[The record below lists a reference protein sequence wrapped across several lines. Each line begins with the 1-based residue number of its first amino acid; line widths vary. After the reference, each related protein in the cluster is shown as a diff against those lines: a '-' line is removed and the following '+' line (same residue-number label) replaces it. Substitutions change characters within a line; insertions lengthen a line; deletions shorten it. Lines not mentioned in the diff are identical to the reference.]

1 MPGLR
6 RASDAYNQRDARWT
20 EVHNSS
26 HPNNGGIAASLS
38 ERSCPQSAPRTHL
51 ARPLSSPGTTLG
63 VTTFF
68 HIITLAEKLE
78 MVNKSLTVS
87 RWLEGGVGVLAV
99 KKDCL
104 GPCGLRRMRESKG

>member
-26 HPNNGGIAASLS
+26 HPNNRGIAASLS
-38 ERSCPQSAPRTHL
+38 ERSCPQSAPKTHL
-51 ARPLSSPGTTLG
+51 ARPLFSPGTTLG

-68 HIITLAEKLE
+68 HIITVAEKLE
-78 MVNKSLTVS
+78 MVNKSLTVPVTRRWS
-87 RWLEGGVGVLAV
+87 RSFGGEERL
-99 KKDCL
+99 
-104 GPCGLRRMRESKG
+104 PRSMW